1 MTVATTLS
9 DSPLKTVDRFTA
21 DSSWNILKSDVEF
34 GEAIAERW
42 DNFVLQRLRKFFWNE
57 EQSDYGASIPICFP
71 VPFYPK
77 ASGAVYTLDE
87 YECVRANR
95 NKFRSYMK
103 RIEELCGYA
112 IEDGF
117 RLGLSSLID
126 FSRFVVLE
134 PKIRRGSLVLI
145 DNGNLFAEWQNCEGA
160 KLGLEFLGD
169 GMIQYVIFK
178 NRKSA
183 LQTSRIYGLDTFEEV
198 RHQIKTFN
206 LGSLLYE

>member
-1 MTVATTLS
+1 MNVATELS
-9 DSPLKTVDRFTA
+9 YGALKTVFA
-21 DSSWNILKSDVEF
+21 SPEVSSWNIAEF
-34 GEAIAERW
+34 DLGFREAKVA
-42 DNFVLQRLRKFFWNE
+42 NSVQMLRAHFWSE
-57 EQSDYGASIPICFP
+57 EQSHYSASIPIYFP

-77 ASGAVYTLDE
+77 VSGAVYTLDE
-87 YECVRANR
+87 YECSRATL

-103 RIEELCGYA
+103 RIEELRGYA

-117 RLGLSSLID
+117 DLDIFSLIN
-126 FSRFVVLE
+126 FSCFVILE
-134 PKIRRGSLVLI
+134 PNIKRGSLVLI
-145 DNGNLFAEWQNCEGA
+145 DNGNLFAEWQSCEGA

-183 LQTSRIYGLDTFEEV
+183 LESSRIYGRDTFEEV
-198 RHQIKTFN
+198 RHQIKAFN